1 VRSVIDG
8 AHGVAEALALA
19 YALGVALYTSAY
31 FALYLA
37 GVSTGAAAA
46 PALGVMLAGL
56 AAGAWGLRLAR
67 RGETYR
73 AGAGGGTLPIV
84 LAGLAAALIQ
94 VWIAAGTAVHSQLRF
109 WDAWFVWAVKAR
121 MFLADGPPPGYF
133 KGALGPV
140 AHPDYPLNVPLA
152 EAAFFRLPTPLGTP
166 LASLVG
172 ALSLAALLVLFYV
185 GAARLYG
192 RDRAALA
199 TGLLALVPVLT
210 RWAALGYTD
219 PTLALYGGA
228 SLLYLLLWWRERKA
242 ADLILVGLMAGG
254 ALWTKKEGTVI
265 AALVLLAA
273 VIGELRRD
281 DTPRHRLSTALL
293 AILAALAVP
302 LPWLIF
308 TRVTRPLAADFWP
321 FTPSVFLAHA
331 GRLPTIL
338 ALFGQEMLTL
348 NHWSLFWLALVAVL
362 VLTGLHR
369 LSGQGWALLLLLC
382 AQLAIYVVSFVF
394 SYWVPYTAH
403 IATSAD
409 RLLLHTLPWAALVM
423 LEATESLLP
432 AHARV
437 RAEPLVRLP
446 ATRDRAIAR

>member
-1 VRSVIDG
+1 MTDG
-8 AHGVAEALALA
+8 AHGVTEALALA

-31 FALYLA
+31 FALYVA

-46 PALGVMLAGL
+46 PALGVMLVGL
-56 AAGAWGLRLAR
+56 AAGACGLRLAR

-73 AGAGGGTLPIV
+73 AGEGGGTPLIV
-84 LAGLAAALIQ
+84 LMGLAAALVQ
-94 VWIAAGTAVHSQLRF
+94 VWIAAGTAVRSQLRF

-140 AHPDYPLNVPLA
+140 AHPDYPLNAPLA
-152 EAAFFRLPTPLGTP
+152 EAAFFRLPAPLGTP

-172 ALSLAALLVLFYV
+172 TFSLAALLALFYV
-185 GAARLYG
+185 GTARLYG
-192 RDRAALA
+192 RDRAAMA

-219 PTLALYGGA
+219 PMLALYGGT
-228 SLLYLLLWWRERKA
+228 SLLYLALWWRERQP
-242 ADLILVGLMAGG
+242 ADLVLMGLMAGG
-254 ALWTKKEGTVI
+254 AIWTKKEGTVI

-273 VIGELRRD
+273 ALGEVRRD
-281 DTPRHRLSTALL
+281 DAPRRRLS
-293 AILAALAVP
+293 AILIGVLATVAVP

-308 TRVTRPLAADFWP
+308 TRATRPLATDFWP
-321 FTPSVFLAHA
+321 FTPSVFMAHA
-331 GRLPTIL
+331 ERLPNIL

-348 NHWSLFWLALVAVL
+348 NHWSLFWIALVAVL

-409 RLLLHTLPWAALVM
+409 RLLLHTLPWAALLM

-432 AHARV
+432 AHAHMRV
-437 RAEPLVRLP
+437 APMAHLP
-446 ATRDRAIAR
+446 ATGDRAVAR